1 MPTKKQLH
9 KIWKTQLQLFGEHS
23 VPPQAYG
30 SAIEGNGLTHIRY
43 TDKPSVEN
51 NNIEFSSKII
61 GSVEYEGVDLDVI
74 SYWDAPVANIK
85 FSYKFGNQFMK
96 RKERLGG
103 SGNEVLNRANE

>member
-1 MPTKKQLH
+1 LDGVLVGEYLYGGDIGFSKKVLNN
-9 KIWKTQLQLFGEHS
+9 KGRISVGIDNLLFR
-23 VPPQAYG
+23 P
-30 SAIEGNGLTHIRY
+30 
-43 TDKPSVEN
+43 
-51 NNIEFSSKII
+51 FI